1 MCGFLSPVRHRACIT
16 SRQLLAAGLAFASRL
31 RHTEDERMSRRGSG
45 RSLIG
50 LVLEIGLIALV
61 VTLLP
66 KVNLRPQPAA
76 ANSPPVAVVPPDPA
90 PPADPSWWQ
99 VEPAARATSWHET
112 EPQPIHV
119 EQTLENASRRL
130 LSGAAD
136 IAGRAATDLIP
147 PATNPPGVAGVER

>member
-1 MCGFLSPVRHRACIT
+1 
-16 SRQLLAAGLAFASRL
+16 
-31 RHTEDERMSRRGSG
+31 MSRRGSG

-99 VEPAARATSWHET
+99 VEPAARATSWHEAEAQPI

-136 IAGRAATDLIP
+136 IAGRAAADLIP